1 MGKKIATTY
10 HIEISPTNGSG
21 CEFDDF
27 IEAAS
32 IVDAFK
38 QAKNIAKQLNEV
50 NDKDCMFDVSL
61 IEQNNIFS
69 TTST

>member
-38 QAKNIAKQLNEV
+38 QAKNIAK
-50 NDKDCMFDVSL
+50 
-61 IEQNNIFS
+61 
-69 TTST
+69 